1 MLTKSALS
9 AIVLLLTAAAG
20 CGGSDNPTIPTATT
34 VVLYQNTNYKGDS
47 RALIA
52 SVADLDD
59 LPGCGGA
66 GADWNDCIS
75 SIHIPA
81 GWQITV
87 FEQDNFAGTSTTLTA
102 DVPDLEKISGP
113 CGNDWDDCISSIQV
127 RQP

>member
-1 MLTKSALS
+1 MLRKSTLAALVS
-9 AIVLLLTAAAG
+9 LTTAAAG
-20 CGGSDNPTIPTATT
+20 CGGSDNPTTPTDTT
-34 VVLYQNTNYKGDS
+34 VVLYQNTNYQGDS
-47 RALIA
+47 RVLIA
-52 SVADLDD
+52 NVADLDD

-87 FEQDNFAGTSTTLTA
+87 YEQDNYVGTSTVLTA